1 MSEFAVALVLSAA
14 VLHATWNA
22 IVKGTRARAL
32 VLAAV
37 AGTHGTVGL
46 LMLLW
51 FELPQPASWPYI
63 AASATTHYGYYY
75 FLSLAYKWG
84 DLSRVYPISRGI
96 APLLVSLG
104 ALIFAGEQLS
114 ALGWGGVALV
124 SAGICLLA
132 FFSKGPSVPDPRSTG
147 AAVATGLI
155 IASYSVIDG
164 IGVRLS
170 GSPFGY
176 IGWLFF
182 TEFLVTLFVLARL
195 KPRFTPEVRA
205 TLRVGYLG
213 GLCAVAAYALVIYAN
228 TLAPLGMVSALRESS
243 VIIAAL
249 FGVVIFRERPWISRL
264 AAAVTVGAGV
274 LVLTLTR

>member
-1 MSEFAVALVLSAA
+1 LPETAIAMVLCAA

-37 AGTHGTVGL
+37 AGTNGTVGL
-46 LMLLW
+46 ALVLW
-51 FELPQPASWPYI
+51 AAPPEPASWPYI
-63 AASATTHYGYYY
+63 AASSVIHYGYYY
-75 FLSLAYKWG
+75 FLALAYKWG

-96 APLLVSLG
+96 APLLVALG
-104 ALIFAGEQLS
+104 ALLFAGEMLS
-114 ALGWGGVALV
+114 AAGWGGIALV

-132 FFSKGPSVPDPRSTG
+132 FFSRGPVVPDPRSTL
-147 AAVATGLI
+147 AAIATGLI
-155 IASYSVIDG
+155 IASYSVVDG

-170 GSPFGY
+170 ASPFGY

-182 TEFLVTLFVLARL
+182 TEFLVTLFVFARL
-195 KPRFTPEVRA
+195 RPRFTPEVRA

-213 GLCAVAAYALVIYAN
+213 GFCAVAAYGLVIYAN

-249 FGVVIFRERPWISRL
+249 FGVVIFQERPWISRL
-264 AAAVTVGAGV
+264 AAAATVGAGV
-274 LVLTLTR
+274 LVLTLA

>member
-46 LMLLW
+46 IMLLW
-51 FELPQPASWPYI
+51 FETPQPASWPYI

-75 FLSLAYKWG
+75 FLSMAYKWG

-114 ALGWGGVALV
+114 AFGWGGVALV
-124 SAGICLLA
+124 SLGICLLA
-132 FFSKGPSVPDPRSTG
+132 FFSKGPSVPDPRSTL

-170 GSPFGY
+170 ASPFGY

-182 TEFLVTLFVLARL
+182 TEFLVTLFVLVRL
-195 KPRFTPEVRA
+195 KPRLTPEVRA

>member
-1 MSEFAVALVLSAA
+1 LSDFAVALVLGAA

-46 LMLLW
+46 VMLLW
-51 FELPQPASWPYI
+51 FEAPRPASWPYI
-63 AASATTHYGYYY
+63 AASAMIHYGYYY
-75 FLSLAYKWG
+75 FLSLAYRWG

-104 ALIFAGEQLS
+104 ALIFAGERLP

-124 SAGICLLA
+124 SAGISILA
-132 FFSKGPSVPDPRSTG
+132 FFSRGPVLPDPRSTL

-155 IASYSVIDG
+155 IAAYSVVDG

-182 TEFLVTLFVLARL
+182 SEFLVSLFVLIRV
-195 KPRFTPEVRA
+195 KPRLTPEVRA
-205 TLRVGYLG
+205 TLRIGYLG
-213 GLCAVAAYALVIYAN
+213 GLCAVAAYGLVIYAN

-249 FGVVIFRERPWISRL
+249 FGVVIFRERPWASRI

-274 LVLTLTR
+274 LMLTLTR

>member
-46 LMLLW
+46 ILLLW
-51 FELPQPASWPYI
+51 SQAPLPASWPYI
-63 AASATTHYGYYY
+63 VASGVIHYGYYY
-75 FLSLAYKWG
+75 FLALAYKWG

-104 ALIFAGEQLS
+104 ALIFAGEQLP

-132 FFSKGPSVPDPRSTG
+132 FFSKGPSVPDPRSTA

-155 IASYSVIDG
+155 IAAYSVVDG

-170 GSPFGY
+170 GSPLGY
-176 IGWLFF
+176 MGWLFF
-182 TEFLVTLFVLARL
+182 SEFLVSLFVFVRL
-195 KPRFTPEVRA
+195 RPKFTPEVRA
-205 TLRVGYLG
+205 TLRAGYLG
-213 GLCAVAAYALVIYAN
+213 GLCAVAAYGLVIYAN

>member
-37 AGTHGTVGL
+37 AGANGTVGVVL
-46 LMLLW
+46 ILW
-51 FELPQPASWPYI
+51 AETPLPASWPYI

-75 FLSLAYKWG
+75 FLSMAYKWG

-104 ALIFAGEQLS
+104 ALVFAGEMLTSQ
-114 ALGWGGVALV
+114 GWAGVALV
-124 SAGICLLA
+124 SAGVCLLA
-132 FFSKGPSVPDPRSTG
+132 FFSRGPSVPDKRSTL

-155 IASYSVIDG
+155 IATYSVIDG

-176 IGWLFF
+176 MGWLFLS
-182 TEFLVTLFVLARL
+182 EFLVSLFVIVKLRPRL
-195 KPRFTPEVRA
+195 TPEVRA

-213 GLCAVAAYALVIYAN
+213 GLCAVASYGLVIYAN

-243 VIIAAL
+243 VIFAAL
-249 FGVVIFRERPWISRL
+249 FGVVIFRERPWASRI
-264 AAAVTVGAGV
+264 AAAVIVGGGV
-274 LVLTLTR
+274 LMLALTR

>member
-1 MSEFAVALVLSAA
+1 LSEFAVALVLSAA

-37 AGTHGTVGL
+37 AATNGTVGL
-46 LMLLW
+46 GLLLW
-51 FELPQPASWPYI
+51 AETPAPASWPYI
-63 AASATTHYGYYY
+63 IASSLTHYGYYY
-75 FLSLAYKWG
+75 FLALAYKWG

-96 APLLVSLG
+96 APVLVSLG
-104 ALIFAGEQLS
+104 ALLFAGEQLS
-114 ALGWGGVALV
+114 TFGWSGVLLI
-124 SAGICLLA
+124 SAGISILA
-132 FFSKGPSVPDPRSTG
+132 FFSRGASIPDPRSTF

-176 IGWLFF
+176 MGWLFV
-182 TEFLVTLFVLARL
+182 TEFLVTLFLFVRL
-195 KPRFTPEVRA
+195 RPRFTAEVRA

-213 GLCAVAAYALVIYAN
+213 GFCAVAAYGLVIYAN

-243 VIIAAL
+243 VIFAAL
-249 FGVVIFRERPWISRL
+249 FGVVIFRERPWISRI
-264 AAAVTVGAGV
+264 AAAATVGAGV

>member
-14 VLHATWNA
+14 LLHATWNA

-32 VLAAV
+32 ILAAV
-37 AGTHGTVGL
+37 AATNGTVGL
-46 LMLLW
+46 GLLLW
-51 FELPQPASWPYI
+51 AETPAPASWPYI
-63 AASATTHYGYYY
+63 AASSIIHYAYYY
-75 FLSLAYKWG
+75 FLALAYKWG

-114 ALGWGGVALV
+114 ALGWGGVALI
-124 SAGICLLA
+124 SAGISILA
-132 FFSKGPSVPDPRSTG
+132 FFSKGPSIPDPRSTL
-147 AAVATGLI
+147 AAIATGLI
-155 IASYSVIDG
+155 IASYSITDG

-176 IGWLFF
+176 MGWLFV
-182 TEFLVTLFVLARL
+182 TEFLVTAFVFARL
-195 KPRFTPEVRA
+195 RPRMTPEARA
-205 TLRVGYLG
+205 TLRAGYFG
-213 GLCAVAAYALVIYAN
+213 GFCAVAAYGLVIYAN

-249 FGVVIFRERPWISRL
+249 FGVVIFRERPWISRI
-264 AAAVTVGAGV
+264 AAALTVGAGV

>member
-51 FELPQPASWPYI
+51 FEFPQPASWPYI

-114 ALGWGGVALV
+114 APGWGGIALV

-132 FFSKGPSVPDPRSTG
+132 FFSKGPSVPDPRST
-147 AAVATGLI
+147 
-155 IASYSVIDG
+155 
-164 IGVRLS
+164 
-170 GSPFGY
+170 
-176 IGWLFF
+176 
-182 TEFLVTLFVLARL
+182 
-195 KPRFTPEVRA
+195 
-205 TLRVGYLG
+205 
-213 GLCAVAAYALVIYAN
+213 
-228 TLAPLGMVSALRESS
+228 
-243 VIIAAL
+243 
-249 FGVVIFRERPWISRL
+249 
-264 AAAVTVGAGV
+264 AAAVERGSGTLGPLEKKASRQMPAETRAMPPQPGAESCSPAKISAPRETSSGAIP
-274 LVLTLTR
+274 REMG

>member
-37 AGTHGTVGL
+37 AGTHGSVGL
-46 LMLLW
+46 ILILW
-51 FELPQPASWPYI
+51 TAPPLAASWPYI
-63 AASATTHYGYYY
+63 VASAVIHYGYYY

-96 APLLVSLG
+96 APILVALG
-104 ALIFAGEQLS
+104 ALVFAGEQLS
-114 ALGWGGVALV
+114 TQGWAGVALV
-124 SAGICLLA
+124 SVGICLLA
-132 FFSKGPSVPDPRSTG
+132 FFSRGHSVPDPRSTL

-155 IASYSVIDG
+155 IASYSIVDG

-176 IGWLFF
+176 MGWLFF
-182 TEFLVTLFVLARL
+182 SEFLVSLFVFATQR
-195 KPRFTPEVRA
+195 PRFTPEARA
-205 TLRVGYLG
+205 TLRIGYLG
-213 GLCAVAAYALVIYAN
+213 GLCSVAAYGLVIYAN

-249 FGVVIFRERPWISRL
+249 FGVVIFRERPWISRI

-274 LVLTLTR
+274 LVLALTR

>member
-1 MSEFAVALVLSAA
+1 LSEFAVALVLSAA

-114 ALGWGGVALV
+114 APGWGGVALV
-124 SAGICLLA
+124 SGGISILA
-132 FFSKGPSVPDPRSTG
+132 FFSKGPVIPDPRSTL

-182 TEFLVTLFVLARL
+182 TEFLVTLFVFARL
-195 KPRFTPEVRA
+195 RPKMTPEVRA

-264 AAAVTVGAGV
+264 AAALTVGAGV
-274 LVLTLTR
+274 LVLMLTR

>member
-1 MSEFAVALVLSAA
+1 MSEFAVALVLGAA

-37 AGTHGTVGL
+37 AGTHGTVGFI
-46 LMLLW
+46 MVLW
-51 FELPQPASWPYI
+51 AAPPAAASWPYI
-63 AASATTHYGYYY
+63 LASATTHYGYYY

-104 ALIFAGEQLS
+104 ALIFAGEQLP

-124 SAGICLLA
+124 SGGISILA
-132 FFSKGPSVPDPRSTG
+132 FFSRGPVIPDPRSTL
-147 AAVATGLI
+147 AAIATGLI
-155 IASYSVIDG
+155 IASYSVVDG

-170 GSPFGY
+170 GSPLGY
-176 IGWLFF
+176 MGWLFF
-182 TEFLVTLFVLARL
+182 SEFLVSLFVFARL
-195 KPRFTPEVRA
+195 TPKMIPEVRA
-205 TLRVGYLG
+205 TLRLGYLG
-213 GLCAVAAYALVIYAN
+213 GLCAVAAYGLVIYAN

>member
-51 FELPQPASWPYI
+51 FEFPQPASWPYI

-114 ALGWGGVALV
+114 APGWGGIALV

-132 FFSKGPSVPDPRSTG
+132 FFSKGPSVPDPRSTA

-182 TEFLVTLFVLARL
+182 TEFLVTLFVFARL
-195 KPRFTPEVRA
+195 RPKFTPEVRA

>member
-1 MSEFAVALVLSAA
+1 VALVLSAA

-37 AGTHGTVGL
+37 AGTNATVGL
-46 LMLLW
+46 VLILW
-51 FELPQPASWPYI
+51 AESPLPASWPYI
-63 AASATTHYGYYY
+63 AASSVVHYGYYY

-96 APLLVSLG
+96 APLLVAVG

-114 ALGWGGVALV
+114 SLAWGGIILV
-124 SAGICLLA
+124 STGISILA
-132 FFSKGPSVPDPRSTG
+132 FFSRGPIIPDPRSTL

-155 IASYSVIDG
+155 IATYSVIDG

-176 IGWLFF
+176 MGWLFF
-182 TEFLVTLFVLARL
+182 TEFLVSLFIYIRL
-195 KPRFTPEVRA
+195 RPQFTPEVRA

-213 GLCAVAAYALVIYAN
+213 GFCAVAAYGLVIYAN

-243 VIIAAL
+243 VIVAAL
-249 FGVVIFRERPWISRL
+249 FGVVIFRERPWISRIS
-264 AAAVTVGAGV
+264 AAVTVGAGI
-274 LVLTLTR
+274 LVLTLAP

>member
-46 LMLLW
+46 ILLLW
-51 FELPQPASWPYI
+51 SETPLPASWPYI
-63 AASATTHYGYYY
+63 VASGVTHYGYYY

-104 ALIFAGEQLS
+104 ALIFAGEQLAS
-114 ALGWGGVALV
+114 LGWGGVALV

-132 FFSKGPSVPDPRSTG
+132 FFSKGPSVPDPRSTL

-155 IASYSVIDG
+155 IATYSVVDG

-170 GSPFGY
+170 GSPLGY
-176 IGWLFF
+176 MGWLFF
-182 TEFLVTLFVLARL
+182 SEFLVSLFVFVRL
-195 KPRFTPEVRA
+195 RPKMTPEVRA

-213 GLCAVAAYALVIYAN
+213 GLCAVAAYGLVIYAN

-274 LVLTLTR
+274 LVLMLTR

>member
-1 MSEFAVALVLSAA
+1 LSEFAVALVLGAA

-37 AGTHGTVGL
+37 AATNGTVGL
-46 LMLLW
+46 GLLLW
-51 FELPQPASWPYI
+51 AETPAPASWPYI
-63 AASATTHYGYYY
+63 IASSLTHYGYYY
-75 FLSLAYKWG
+75 FLALAYKWG
-84 DLSRVYPISRGI
+84 DLSRVYPIARGS
-96 APLLVSLG
+96 APVLVALG
-104 ALIFAGEQLS
+104 ALLFAGEQLS
-114 ALGWGGVALV
+114 ALGWAGVVIV
-124 SAGICLLA
+124 SAGISILA
-132 FFSKGPSVPDPRSTG
+132 FFSRGPTIPDPRSTL

-155 IASYSVIDG
+155 IASYSVVDG

-176 IGWLFF
+176 MGWLFF
-182 TEFLVTLFVLARL
+182 TEFLVTAFLWVRL
-195 KPRFTPEVRA
+195 RPRFTRDERA

-213 GLCAVAAYALVIYAN
+213 GFCAVAAYGLVIYAN

-249 FGVVIFRERPWISRL
+249 FGVVIFREGPWISRI
-264 AAAVTVGAGV
+264 AAAATVGAGI
-274 LVLTLTR
+274 LVLMLTP

>member
-1 MSEFAVALVLSAA
+1 MSELAVALVLSAA

-37 AGTHGTVGL
+37 AGTNATVGL
-46 LMLLW
+46 VLILW
-51 FELPQPASWPYI
+51 AESPLPASWPYI
-63 AASATTHYGYYY
+63 AASSVVHYGYYY

-104 ALIFAGEQLS
+104 ALVFAGEQLS
-114 ALGWGGVALV
+114 AFGWGGIVLV
-124 SAGICLLA
+124 SAGISILA
-132 FFSKGPSVPDPRSTG
+132 FFSRGPSIPDPRSTF

-155 IASYSVIDG
+155 IATYSVIDG
-164 IGVRLS
+164 VGVRLS

-176 IGWLFF
+176 MGWLFF
-182 TEFLVTLFVLARL
+182 TEFLVSLFVYLRL
-195 KPRFTPEVRA
+195 RPQFTPEVRA

-213 GLCAVAAYALVIYAN
+213 GFCAVAAYGLVIYAN

-249 FGVVIFRERPWISRL
+249 FGVVIFRERPWISRI
-264 AAAVTVGAGV
+264 AAAITVGAGI
-274 LVLTLTR
+274 LVLTLAP

>member
-1 MSEFAVALVLSAA
+1 MALVLGAA

-37 AGTHGTVGL
+37 AATNGTVGL
-46 LMLLW
+46 GLLLW
-51 FELPQPASWPYI
+51 AETPDVASWPYI
-63 AASATTHYGYYY
+63 AASSVIHYGYYY
-75 FLSLAYKWG
+75 FLALAYKWG

-96 APLLVSLG
+96 APLLVAVG
-104 ALIFAGEQLS
+104 ALVFVGEQLPP
-114 ALGWGGVALV
+114 LGWAGVLTI
-124 SAGICLLA
+124 SAGICILA
-132 FFSKGPSVPDPRSTG
+132 FFSRGPSIPDPRSTA

-176 IGWLFF
+176 MGWLFV
-182 TEFLVTLFVLARL
+182 TEFLVTLFLFVRL
-195 KPRFTPEVRA
+195 RPRFTPEVRA
-205 TLRVGYLG
+205 TLAAGYLG
-213 GLCAVAAYALVIYAN
+213 GFCAVAAYGMVIYAN

-249 FGVVIFRERPWISRL
+249 FGVVIFRERPWISRI
-264 AAAVTVGAGV
+264 AAAATVAAGI
-274 LVLTLTR
+274 LALTLTR

>member
-1 MSEFAVALVLSAA
+1 MSEFAVALVLGAA

-37 AGTHGTVGL
+37 AATNGTVGL
-46 LMLLW
+46 GLILW
-51 FELPQPASWPYI
+51 AESPAFASWPYI
-63 AASATTHYGYYY
+63 AASSVVHYGYYY
-75 FLSLAYKWG
+75 FLALAYKWG

-96 APLLVSLG
+96 APLLVSVG
-104 ALIFAGEQLS
+104 ALIFVGEQLS
-114 ALGWGGVALV
+114 VLGWSGVLLV
-124 SAGICLLA
+124 SAGICILA
-132 FFSKGPSVPDPRSTG
+132 FFSRGPSIPDPRSTF
-147 AAVATGLI
+147 AAIATGLI
-155 IASYSVIDG
+155 IAGYSVIDG

-170 GSPFGY
+170 DSPFGY
-176 IGWLFF
+176 MGWLFF
-182 TEFLVTLFVLARL
+182 TEFLVTLFLFVRL
-195 KPRFTPEVRA
+195 RPRFTPEERA

-213 GLCAVAAYALVIYAN
+213 GFCAVAAYGLVIYAN

-249 FGVVIFRERPWISRL
+249 FGVVIFRERPWISRI
-264 AAAVTVGAGV
+264 AAAATVGAGV

>member
-1 MSEFAVALVLSAA
+1 MSEFAVVLVLGAA

-46 LMLLW
+46 ILLLW
-51 FELPQPASWPYI
+51 AETPLPASWPYI

-75 FLSLAYKWG
+75 FLSMAYKWG

-104 ALIFAGEQLS
+104 ALVFAGEMLS
-114 ALGWGGVALV
+114 SQGWAGIALV

-132 FFSKGPSVPDPRSTG
+132 FFSKGPSVPDPRSTL
-147 AAVATGLI
+147 AAIATGLI
-155 IASYSVIDG
+155 IATYSVVDG

-176 IGWLFF
+176 MGWLFF
-182 TEFLVTLFVLARL
+182 SEFLVSLFVFTRL
-195 KPRFTPEVRA
+195 RPSFTPEVRA

-213 GLCAVAAYALVIYAN
+213 GLCAVVAYGLVIYAN

-264 AAAVTVGAGV
+264 AAAVIVGAGV
-274 LVLTLTR
+274 LMLTLAR